1 MLSER
6 IAGRFLPGRQRLRVM
21 ESSRPQLRDC
31 PLNLHPSSTRDAQS
45 TRNPLASLLTNLELR
60 SPLSPSDRAAILA
73 LPFVLKSLAPGSYL
87 VREGEPPTACGVLIT
102 GFAYRQ
108 KLTGDGG
115 RQILSIHMPGE
126 ALDFQNVFLNSA
138 DHSVQMLTRGQVALV
153 LRADIQKVARCSPAI
168 AHAILINVLAEASI
182 FREWILNVGRRDA
195 KSRLA
200 HVLCELAVRLD
211 AQGLADEMGYHL
223 PMTQAE
229 LADALGLTPVHLN
242 RVIRALEVDGLLV
255 RSKRN
260 LSFPDWERM
269 RDLADFNDR
278 YLHLARQKSGE
289 LPDAAAA

>member
-1 MLSER
+1 MS
-6 IAGRFLPGRQRLRVM
+6 
-21 ESSRPQLRDC
+21 
-31 PLNLHPSSTRDAQS
+31 N
-45 TRNPLASLLTNLELR
+45 NPLALLLANLELR
-60 SPLSPSDRAAILA
+60 SPLSPADRETILA
-73 LPFVLKSLAPGSYL
+73 LPCALKSLAPGSYL
-87 VREGEPPTACGVLIT
+87 VREGEPPTACGVLVS

-108 KLTGDGG
+108 KLTGEGG
-115 RQILSIHMPGE
+115 RQILSIHIPGE
-126 ALDFQNVFLNSA
+126 ALDFQNIFLNSA

-153 LRADIQKVARCSPAI
+153 LRADLQRAARSSPAI
-168 AHAILINVLAEASI
+168 GHAILINILVEASI
-182 FREWILNVGRRDA
+182 FREWILNIGRRDA

-211 AQGLADEMGYHL
+211 AHGLTEEMGYHL

-255 RSKRN
+255 RTKRD

-278 YLHLARQKSGE
+278 YLHIARQKSGE
-289 LPDAAAA
+289 VVGADAALFSGSRRAVG